1 MEDNVGRTRQG
12 RASRAHSSAHKE
24 LVANA
29 PPPKRGRRGKQGPP
43 VQGTHDAEAGG
54 SGGSR
59 SRARRP
65 VRDDEDF
72 DAGQYL
78 NEPVDYQEDEQP
90 TVEEPQPQPNNE
102 DEEPNV
108 QEESYPEGP
117 SDLSLLKNYH
127 KHRANPIWDAQHDDP
142 GLEPL
147 VWTNFNVLDYGVLWA
162 FAERWHPETSTFH
175 LPIGEMGITLDDVQ
189 CLLHISIQGKFL
201 NHVKISRPDGAQMLS
216 SYLGIDEGDALDM
229 FATLKGPY
237 LTHSYVQGIF
247 MDYLD
252 AAETAFAN
260 NAPMHEVR
268 MYRERCVRAFLLFVV
283 GCTIFS
289 NKTSYYLDVVYI
301 QYFADLSSVHEWNWG
316 SAALVHL
323 QNYLDFA
330 SQAGSSQ
337 LAGYLSLFEGWIITH
352 FPTLNMWQLETN
364 FTENMPLN
372 AKFAPGQG
380 HKDSCGYRQSINNIQ
395 VSDVVFSPYDNRR
408 HIRPLIDGIPRNPD
422 VSTPN
427 MNIFEIDR
435 VWAEDM
441 DMRLIDEHM
450 RGQPVVNAW
459 DCEPGYILWFYK
471 VSHPKMRPLEA
482 PEDQPRPPELE
493 VLLEESQQRHEPNP
507 LGICR
512 RVRDEVER
520 ALDAGEAEPGTPVH
534 GTLRKILNMLNPCLT
549 YKRISRGRRGG
560 QRG

>member
-1 MEDNVGRTRQG
+1 MVLQNILAEILG
-12 RASRAHSSAHKE
+12 RASRAHSSARKE
-24 LVANA
+24 LAANA

-43 VQGTHDAEAGG
+43 VRGTHDAEAGG

-90 TVEEPQPQPNNE
+90 TVEEPQPQPQPNNE
-102 DEEPNV
+102 DEKPNV
-108 QEESYPEGP
+108 QEESYPGGP
-117 SDLSLLKNYH
+117 NDLSLLKNYH
-127 KHRANPIWDAQHDDP
+127 KHRAIPIWDAEHTDP
-142 GLEPL
+142 ILSKSLRCIVSANKVIKIQKPTQDWFWEYIIASGLEPL
-147 VWTNFNVLDYGVLWA
+147 VRSNFNVLDYGVLWA

-189 CLLHISIQGKFL
+189 CLLHISIQWKFL

-229 FATLKGPY
+229 FATLKGLY
-237 LTHSYVQGIF
+237 LTHSYVQGLF

-268 MYRERCVRAFLLFVV
+268 MYRERCVQAFLLFVV
-283 GCTIFS
+283 GCTKFS
-289 NKTSYYLDVVYI
+289 NKISYYLDVVYI

-337 LAGYLSLFEGWIITH
+337 LAGYMSLFEDIRIHVAIGRVSII
-352 FPTLNMWQLETN
+352 FKCRTLCSVLMIT
-364 FTENMPLN
+364 
-372 AKFAPGQG
+372 A
-380 HKDSCGYRQSINNIQ
+380 
-395 VSDVVFSPYDNRR
+395 
-408 HIRPLIDGIPRNPD
+408 
-422 VSTPN
+422 
-427 MNIFEIDR
+427 
-435 VWAEDM
+435 DM
-441 DMRLIDEHM
+441 
-450 RGQPVVNAW
+450 
-459 DCEPGYILWFYK
+459 
-471 VSHPKMRPLEA
+471 S
-482 PEDQPRPPELE
+482 
-493 VLLEESQQRHEPNP
+493 
-507 LGICR
+507 
-512 RVRDEVER
+512 
-520 ALDAGEAEPGTPVH
+520 AL
-534 GTLRKILNMLNPCLT
+534 
-549 YKRISRGRRGG
+549 
-560 QRG
+560 

>member
-12 RASRAHSSAHKE
+12 RASRAHSSAPKE
-24 LVANA
+24 SAANA

-43 VQGTHDAEAGG
+43 VRGTHDAEAGG

-65 VRDDEDF
+65 VHDDDDF
-72 DAGQYL
+72 DVGQYL
-78 NEPVDYQEDEQP
+78 NELVDYHEDEQP

-108 QEESYPEGP
+108 QEESYPGGP
-117 SDLSLLKNYH
+117 RDLSLLKNYH
-127 KHRANPIWDAQHDDP
+127 KHRAIPIWDAQHNDP
-142 GLEPL
+142 ILNKSLRCIVSANKVIKIQKPTQDWFWEYIIASGLEPL
-147 VWTNFNVLDYGVLWA
+147 VRSNFNVLDYGVLWA

-175 LPIGEMGITLDDVQ
+175 LPIGEMDITLDDVQ

-237 LTHSYVQGIF
+237 LTHSYVQGLF

-268 MYRERCVRAFLLFVV
+268 MYRERCVRAFLLFLV

-316 SAALVHL
+316 SVALVHL
-323 QNYLDFA
+323 QNYLDYA
-330 SQAGSSQ
+330 SQAGSTQ
-337 LAGYLSLFEGWIITH
+337 LAGYMSLFEGWIITH
-352 FPTLNMWQLETN
+352 FPTLSMWHCGNLK
-364 FTENMPLN
+364 
-372 AKFAPGQG
+372 AKHLPERVL
-380 HKDSCGYRQSINNIQ
+380 RQFKYVQ
-395 VSDVVFSPYDNRR
+395 
-408 HIRPLIDGIPRNPD
+408 GIPRDPD
-422 VSTPN
+422 
-427 MNIFEIDR
+427 D
-435 VWAEDM
+435 
-441 DMRLIDEHM
+441 
-450 RGQPVVNAW
+450 
-459 DCEPGYILWFYK
+459 LWFEK
-471 VSHPKMRPLEA
+471 WC
-482 PEDQPRPPELE
+482 
-493 VLLEESQQRHEPNP
+493 
-507 LGICR
+507 LGF
-512 RVRDEVER
+512 
-520 ALDAGEAEPGTPVH
+520 
-534 GTLRKILNMLNPCLT
+534 KI
-549 YKRISRGRRGG
+549 
-560 QRG
+560 